1 MIVLILH
8 DSLPKRNEIPFNFQT
23 VNIFYNL
30 AALGPRKVL
39 HAVKDYGLHFFA
51 VSSIIAKEYL
61 DEGKVAMLQFE
72 ELKREL
78 EEQEKALEELGQA
91 LGLEKLR
98 EEVDMLEHKSA
109 EPGFWDNMEQ
119 AQKVTQRMAALKDK
133 DAAYQKLQSRAGDCM
148 ALIEMGDE
156 AEDLSLLP
164 EAQEEIKS
172 IQQEIETMRLSTLL
186 TGEYDRNNAIL
197 TFHAGSG
204 GTEAQDWAE
213 MLFRMYNRWAERHGF
228 KVSTLDYLD
237 GDEAGLKSASILV
250 EGENAYG
257 YLKSE
262 AGVHRLVRVSP
273 FDAAGRRH
281 TSFSSLE
288 VMPEMELDN
297 TVEIPPEDIKMEVYR
312 TSGAGGQKVNKT
324 SSAVRLIHIPTGIVV
339 SCQVERS
346 QYQNREV
353 AMKMLISKLVEI
365 KERENLEKISDI
377 KGEQKEITWGSQI
390 RSYVFMPY
398 TMVKDHRTGYETG
411 NVNGV
416 MDGDLDGFINAY
428 LTAQSQG
435 TLGENIE

>member
-1 MIVLILH
+1 
-8 DSLPKRNEIPFNFQT
+8 
-23 VNIFYNL
+23 
-30 AALGPRKVL
+30 
-39 HAVKDYGLHFFA
+39 
-51 VSSIIAKEYL
+51 
-61 DEGKVAMLQFE
+61 MLQFE
-72 ELKREL
+72 ELKRQL
-78 EEQEKALEELGQA
+78 EEQEKALDSLGEA

-98 EEVDMLEHKSA
+98 EEVEMLEHKSA
-109 EPGFWDNMEQ
+109 EPGFWDDMEK

-133 DAAYQKLQSRAGDCM
+133 DEEYQKLRNRAGDAL

-164 EAQEEIKS
+164 EAQEEIEAIRS
-172 IQQEIETMRLSTLL
+172 QIETMRLSTLL
-186 TGEYDRNNAIL
+186 TGEYDSRNAIL

-213 MLFRMYNRWAERHGF
+213 MLFRMYNRWGERHGF

-288 VMPEMELDN
+288 VMPEMDLDSS
-297 TVEIPPEDIKMEVYR
+297 VEINPDDIKMEVYR
-312 TSGAGGQKVNKT
+312 ASGAGGQKVNKT

-346 QYQNREV
+346 QYQNRDV
-353 AMKMLISKLVEI
+353 AMKMLISKLTEI
-365 KERENLEKISDI
+365 KERENLEKISDV

-398 TMVKDHRTGYETG
+398 TMVKDHRTGFETG
-411 NVNGV
+411 NVNAV
-416 MDGDLDGFINAY
+416 MDGELDGFINAY
-428 LTAQSQG
+428 LTHLSQG